1 MLYAND
7 EINFNNKLKISIGAY
22 SNTDAKNSS
31 INQTL
36 STDQKQFL
44 SQIGNNI
51 DSARYPN
58 AMPDTFSINKILYKK
73 IDTSIQWNS

>member
-7 EINFNNKLKISIGAY
+7 EITFNKLKISIGAY
-22 SNTDAKNSS
+22 SNVDAKNSS

-36 STDQKQFL
+36 TSDQKQFL

-51 DSARYPN
+51 DSASYPN
-58 AMPDTFSINKILYKK
+58 AISGYFCN
-73 IDTSIQWNS
+73 